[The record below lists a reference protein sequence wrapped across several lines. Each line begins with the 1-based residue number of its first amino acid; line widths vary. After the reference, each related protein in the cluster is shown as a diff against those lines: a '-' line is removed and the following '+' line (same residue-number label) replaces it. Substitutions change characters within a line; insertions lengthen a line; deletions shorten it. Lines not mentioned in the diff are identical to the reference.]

1 MPDGVPS
8 LPVSVTTAEGVEL
21 KILIIGAS
29 GHVGRA
35 AQAALEGHEIVAASR
50 SGNPAVDVT
59 DPASIARLFDGVGA
73 VDAVIAAVGSVPFAP
88 LSELGRDAYE
98 SAFRGKVLSQLD
110 IVRIG
115 TPFVRDGGSFTLTSG
130 ILAREPIATGAAAS
144 LANGALES
152 FVLGAAPELPRG
164 IRINAVSPSVLE
176 DAPSYHSS
184 FPGFIPVS
192 SFRVGQA
199 YAKSVLGVQ
208 TGQVL
213 PVD

>member
-1 MPDGVPS
+1 M
-8 LPVSVTTAEGVEL
+8 

-35 AQAALEGHEIVAASR
+35 AAGALEGHDIVSASR
-50 SGNPAVDVT
+50 NGHPSVDVT
-59 DPASIARLFDGVGA
+59 DPASVERLFEEVGQ

-88 LSELGRDAYE
+88 LAELGRDDFE
-98 SAFRGKVLSQLD
+98 SALRGKVLSQLD

-115 TPFVRDGGSFTLTSG
+115 TRFVRDGGSFTLTSG

-144 LANGALES
+144 LANGAIEA
-152 FVLGAAPELPRG
+152 FVLGAAAELPRG

-184 FPGFIPVS
+184 FPGFVPVS
-192 SFRVGQA
+192 SYRVGMA

-208 TGQVL
+208 TGQTF

>member
-1 MPDGVPS
+1 M
-8 LPVSVTTAEGVEL
+8 

-29 GHVGRA
+29 GHVGQA
-35 AQAALEGHEIVAASR
+35 AAAALEEHEIIGASR
-50 SGNPAVDVT
+50 SGQPSVDAT
-59 DPASIARLFDGVGA
+59 DPASIERLFAEVGE

-88 LSELGRDAYE
+88 LDALGREQYE

-115 TPFVRDGGSFTLTSG
+115 TPFVRDGGSITLTSG

-152 FVLGAAPELPRG
+152 FVIGAAPGMPRG
-164 IRINAVSPSVLE
+164 VRLNAVSPSVLE
-176 DAPSYHSS
+176 EAPAYHPS

-192 SFRVGQA
+192 SHRVGQA
-199 YAKSVLGVQ
+199 FAKSVLG
-208 TGQVL
+208 GQSGLIVA
-213 PVD
+213 VD

>member
-1 MPDGVPS
+1 M
-8 LPVSVTTAEGVEL
+8 

-35 AQAALEGHEIVAASR
+35 AVSALGGHEIVAASR
-50 SGNPAVDVT
+50 SGQPSVDVT
-59 DPASIARLFDGVGA
+59 DPRSIERLFDQVGE
-73 VDAVIAAVGSVPFAP
+73 VDAVVAAVGSVPFAP
-88 LSELGRDAYE
+88 LADLDRDDYE
-98 SAFRGKVLSQLD
+98 AALRGKVLSQLD

-115 TPFVRDGGSFTLTSG
+115 TRFVRDGGSFTLTSG

-144 LANGALES
+144 LANGALEA

-184 FPGFIPVS
+184 FPGFVPVS
-192 SFRVGQA
+192 SSRVGMA

-208 TGQVL
+208 TGEVL

>member
-1 MPDGVPS
+1 V
-8 LPVSVTTAEGVEL
+8 

-35 AQAALEGHEIVAASR
+35 AASALDGHEIIAASR
-50 SGNPAVDVT
+50 SGQPSVDVT
-59 DPASIARLFDGVGA
+59 DPHSIERLFEGVGE

-88 LSELGRDAYE
+88 LSELGRDDYE
-98 SAFRGKVLSQLD
+98 AALRGKVLSQLD

-115 TPFVRDGGSFTLTSG
+115 TRFVRDGGSFTLTSG

-144 LANGALES
+144 LANGALEA

-184 FPGFIPVS
+184 FPGFVPVS
-192 SFRVGQA
+192 SYRVGMA

-208 TGQVL
+208 TGEVL